1 MIDLSCKVCGEI
13 VRRVVG
19 YVPHDTR
26 LVFCKKCRHYYSED
40 AMIIV
45 TANGVDEIP
54 STIKNLHEGNYD
66 EIEGLHIVGGANLK
80 TPDDE

>member
-1 MIDLSCKVCGEI
+1 
-13 VRRVVG
+13 
-19 YVPHDTR
+19 
-26 LVFCKKCRHYYSED
+26 
-40 AMIIV
+40 MIIV